1 MVSGKLL
8 VGSGADFNLNLSAA
22 CKADHYFSMQLMRA
36 AIGTYAFKYFL
47 ARQMLTVAPVCNRD
61 KPARGK
67 RKNMTF
73 FTECE
78 VDKPE
83 NRGKPGKP
91 GTDHG
96 FPSPILFKN
105 RGLSPILLRLIN
117 RKTEENR
124 ENRGQT
130 TVFQVLFFLKT
141 VVCPLFFTVVCP
153 LFFLYTCPLF
163 FTIRQL
169 RFLGL

>member
-105 RGLSPILLRLIN
+105 RGLSPILYCGLSPILPLHMSPILYN
-117 RKTEENR
+117 PPTE
-124 ENRGQT
+124 
-130 TVFQVLFFLKT
+130 FF
-141 VVCPLFFTVVCP
+141 
-153 LFFLYTCPLF
+153 
-163 FTIRQL
+163 
-169 RFLGL
+169 RFIASPPRNGE

>member
-105 RGLSPILLRLIN
+105 RGLSPILYCGLSPILPLHMSPILYN
-117 RKTEENR
+117 PPTA
-124 ENRGQT
+124 
-130 TVFQVLFFLKT
+130 FF
-141 VVCPLFFTVVCP
+141 
-153 LFFLYTCPLF
+153 
-163 FTIRQL
+163 
-169 RFLGL
+169 RFIASPPRNGE

>member
-83 NRGKPGKP
+83 NR
-91 GTDHG
+91 
-96 FPSPILFKN
+96 
-105 RGLSPILLRLIN
+105 
-117 RKTEENR
+117 